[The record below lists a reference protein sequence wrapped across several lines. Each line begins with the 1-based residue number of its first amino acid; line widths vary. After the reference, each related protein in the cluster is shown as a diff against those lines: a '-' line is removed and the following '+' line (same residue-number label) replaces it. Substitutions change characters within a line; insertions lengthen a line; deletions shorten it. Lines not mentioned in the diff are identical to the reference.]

1 MKTTTKKLSFFIFDV
16 FSFYFAL
23 FLSLLIRNTESFN
36 WHLFKIHLWPFS
48 FLLLFGLIVFYIVGL
63 YDLRKFS
70 RRVQRVK
77 LFLTGII
84 LFSGLAILFF
94 YLLPYFD
101 IAPKTILVIFIIIF
115 GILIFSFREFLYKH
129 YLQLSPLLGACI
141 IGRGKDVEELVG
153 CLTEN
158 PQFGYK
164 VAHWVN
170 DLDLEVIKSLIGNG
184 GYETL
189 VIPGSL
195 KSDRDMAERIYRQL
209 LKGVEVL
216 SFSEFYE
223 AIMGKISID
232 ELEERWFL
240 DKIRPRNG
248 LYVAAKRVEDSVL
261 AFIVLIITIWAWPF
275 IALLIKIS
283 SRGPAFFLNKRVGR
297 KEEIFTLFKFRTM
310 SVGSDEFKKVGAEF
324 GVVENDRR
332 VFGIGKI
339 LRKVRADEL
348 PQVINILRG
357 ELSFVGP
364 RADFVDFYKLLKE
377 KIPHYQIRT
386 VITPGL
392 TGWAQVQD
400 KYGSSVDEARERLAY
415 DIYYVKNRSFVLD
428 LLIVLKTLKTIL
440 TFVGK

>member
-16 FSFYFAL
+16 LSFYFAL

-36 WHLFKIHLWPFS
+36 WQLFKLHLWPFS

-63 YDLRKFS
+63 YDLRKF
-70 RRVQRVK
+70 RRRMQRVK
-77 LFLTGII
+77 LFLTGVI
-84 LFSGLAILFF
+84 LFSVLAILFF

-101 IAPKTILVIFIIIF
+101 IAPKTILVLLIIIF
-115 GILIFSFREFLYKH
+115 GVLIFSFREFLCKH
-129 YLQLSPLLGACI
+129 YLQSSPLMGVCI
-141 IGRGKDVEELVG
+141 IGKGRDAEELVS
-153 CLTEN
+153 CLTDN
-158 PQFGYK
+158 PQLGYK
-164 VAHWVN
+164 VLHWVH

-184 GYETL
+184 GYDVL
-189 VIPGSL
+189 VIPASL
-195 KSDRDMAERIYRQL
+195 KSDRDMAERIYKQL
-209 LKGVEVL
+209 LRGVEIS

-223 AIMGKISID
+223 AIMGKVSID
-232 ELEERWFL
+232 ELEESWFL

-248 LYVAAKRVEDSVL
+248 LYIVAKRIEDSIL
-261 AFIVLIITIWAWPF
+261 AFIVLIITVWIWPL
-275 IALLIKIS
+275 IILLIKAS
-283 SRGPAFFLNKRVGR
+283 SKGPAFFLNKRVGR

-310 SVGSDEFKKVGAEF
+310 SVGSDEFKKVGTEF
-324 GVVENDRR
+324 GVAENDGR

-386 VITPGL
+386 VIAPGL

-400 KYGSSVDEARERLAY
+400 KYGSSVDGAIERLAY

-440 TFVGK
+440 TFAGK